1 MKKLL
6 FTLVFFS
13 LVLIIGCQENITTD
27 PLSGLTK
34 KSGDILRERI
44 KICCPVCDPLS
55 GVCNIIGRVDYLH
68 QIIAGPENESGVYTI
83 LLNLEMNSE
92 LCDRF
97 MRVHLEWAIKGIS
110 EDTVYVSEEGI
121 AIVDKTY
128 LISNRNDI
136 ILCVQYLVTTEG
148 VGIPNM
154 WILEIDNPE
163 VDPNKNN

>member
-13 LVLIIGCQENITTD
+13 LVLLIGCQDNITTD
-27 PLSGLTK
+27 PLSSLTK
-34 KSGDILRERI
+34 KSGEMSHERI

-55 GVCNIIGRVDYLH
+55 GICNVNGYVDYLH
-68 QIIAGPENESGVYTI
+68 QIIRGPENENGVYTI

-92 LCDRF
+92 LCDKC

-121 AIVDKTY
+121 VIVDKTY
-128 LISNRNDI
+128 PISNRNDI

-148 VGIPNM
+148 VGIPNI
-154 WILEIDNPE
+154 WLQEIDRQ
-163 VDPNKNN
+163 

>member
-6 FTLVFFS
+6 FSLVFFS
-13 LVLIIGCQENITTD
+13 LVLIIGCRENITTD
-27 PLSGLTK
+27 PLSGLMK
-34 KSGDILRERI
+34 KSGEMLNERI

-55 GVCNIIGRVDYLH
+55 GVCNVNGYVDYLH
-68 QIIAGPENESGVYTI
+68 QIIADPENESGVYTI

-92 LCDRF
+92 LCDKC
-97 MRVHLEWAIKGIS
+97 MRVHLDWAIKGFS

-148 VGIPNM
+148 IGIPNM
-154 WILEIDNPE
+154 WLQEVDKPE
-163 VDPNKNN
+163 VDSN